1 MVVLCICMAAVIL
14 VLAVL
19 LYLELEM
26 FQISVLDRRNRR
38 HEELAFLSRDA
49 ECGQTVFFGDSITQY
64 CPVEEI
70 YASYT
75 AKCGQRVYNRGIA
88 SETTEDALRRLES
101 NVLCLKPGTLVILY
115 GCNDI
120 GKKIPAART
129 VQNIEKIIVRT
140 REVNPEVRILLQ
152 AVYPVRETG
161 NKLAAKLLIGGRTC
175 EKVRLLNRALE
186 EMADRLE
193 VPFADLTDV
202 LADESGQLKAEYTAD
217 GLHVNE
223 KAYRRIA
230 ARIMPLLLA
239 KGGSSH
245 YAEGNR
251 QIQQEKSGNRHHA
264 DGNRQMQ
271 QEKKG
276 ELAE

>member
-1 MVVLCICMAAVIL
+1 MVVLCIGMAAVII

-38 HEELAFLSRDA
+38 HEELAFLSQDA
-49 ECGQTVFFGDSITQY
+49 NCGQTVFFGDSITQY
-64 CPVEEI
+64 CSVEEI

-75 AKCGQRVYNRGIA
+75 AKCGQQVYNRGIA
-88 SETTEDALRRLES
+88 SETTEDALKRLES
-101 NVLCLKPGTLVILY
+101 NVLCLRPGTLVILY

-120 GKKIPAART
+120 GKKIPADRT
-129 VQNIEKIIVRT
+129 VQNIEKIIVRM
-140 REVNPEVRILLQ
+140 RESNPGVRIILQ

-175 EKVRLLNRALE
+175 EKVRKLNRALE
-186 EMADRLE
+186 EMADRME

-202 LADESGQLKAEYTAD
+202 LADENGQLKAEYTAD

-230 ARIMPLLLA
+230 EKIIPLLLA
-239 KGGSSH
+239 EGGSLH
-245 YAEGNR
+245 HTEGIR
-251 QIQQEKSGNRHHA
+251 QIQQEK
-264 DGNRQMQ
+264 
-271 QEKKG
+271 KG
-276 ELAE
+276 EPAE